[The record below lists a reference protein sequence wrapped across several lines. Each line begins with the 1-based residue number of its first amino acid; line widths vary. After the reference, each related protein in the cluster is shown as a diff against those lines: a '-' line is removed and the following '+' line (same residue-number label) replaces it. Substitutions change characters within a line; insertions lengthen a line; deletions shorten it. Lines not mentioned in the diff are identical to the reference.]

1 MEQSERIQQA
11 VYNAID
17 ELNAQLP
24 PGVSVEKSLD
34 GPLYGASGKLESLD
48 FVTLVMEVEEKIKA
62 EFGVDITIADENLLS
77 KKKSPFSSVRTLVEY
92 LEAVLKEQEPAEGV
106 SEARP

>member
-1 MEQSERIQQA
+1 MQERILKA

-34 GPLYGASGKLESLD
+34 APLYGASGKLESLD
-48 FVTLVMEVEEKIKA
+48 FVTLIMEVEEKIKA
-62 EFGVDITIADENLLS
+62 EFGVNITIADENLLS
-77 KKKSPFSSVRTLVEY
+77 KQKSPFSSLRTLIEY
-92 LEAVLKEQEPAEGV
+92 LEEVLKQDA
-106 SEARP
+106 AA

>member
-1 MEQSERIQQA
+1 MADSERILKA
-11 VYNAID
+11 VYSAID

-24 PGVSVEKSLD
+24 PGVSVEKTLD

-106 SEARP
+106 SEVRP

>member
-1 MEQSERIQQA
+1 MDERILNA
-11 VYNAID
+11 VYHAID

-34 GPLYGASGKLESLD
+34 APLYGASGKLESLD

-62 EFGVDITIADENLLS
+62 EFGVDITIADEHLLS
-77 KKKSPFSSVRTLVEY
+77 KEQSPFATVRTLIEY
-92 LEAVLKEQEPAEGV
+92 LEEVLKQAG
-106 SEARP
+106 ATAG

>member
-1 MEQSERIQQA
+1 MADSERILKA
-11 VYNAID
+11 VYSAID
-17 ELNAQLP
+17 ELNSQLP

-34 GPLYGASGKLESLD
+34 GPLYGESGKLESLD

-62 EFGVDITIADENLLS
+62 EFGVDITIADEHLLS

-92 LEAVLKEQEPAEGV
+92 LDEVLKEQEPTEGA

>member
-1 MEQSERIQQA
+1 MDERILKA
-11 VYNAID
+11 VYDAID
-17 ELNAQLP
+17 ALNAQLP

-34 GPLYGASGKLESLD
+34 APLYGASGKLESLD

-77 KKKSPFSSVRTLVEY
+77 KEQSPFLSVRTLIEY
-92 LEAVLKEQEPAEGV
+92 LEEVLKQEGAAA
-106 SEARP
+106 S